1 MVDGERLLEDERLG
15 WHRFGQAIAAVERGR
30 RTEPTVTPD
39 GWSVDETIHHV
50 GAWLE
55 LCADVLGR
63 IAAGTWDAA
72 TAEEERSGFV
82 DRWNAEQV
90 RRGRALTS
98 DAVDAFISRAR
109 DGAVSAFASLDHP
122 TRDAWS
128 WFEESGPM
136 HYAKHVHDLVA
147 WSSGTDP
154 DPEIGGLLQ
163 AESETWLR
171 LAAAFAAVSSER
183 LTEIGD
189 DGWSTHDAVYHLAAW
204 IGLAATAVR
213 DNHYWYPGPIPA
225 PAEVIES
232 RNLRFLEEGR
242 RVDPAA
248 ARRSLD
254 DARSTMR
261 DALSALAEPTVEAKR
276 TFEMN
281 TTEHYGEHLQ
291 AVQRFL
297 RGGGEAHG

>member
-1 MVDGERLLEDERLG
+1 MVDRERLLEDEHAG
-15 WHRFGQAIAAVERGR
+15 WHRFLEAVAEVEPGR
-30 RTEPTVTPD
+30 RSEPTVTPD
-39 GWSVDETIHHV
+39 GWSVDDTIHHV
-50 GAWLE
+50 GAWLD

-63 IAAGTWDAA
+63 IGADAWDPA
-72 TAEEERSGFV
+72 TAEEEQPGFV

-90 RRGRALTS
+90 QRARVLTS
-98 DAVDAFISRAR
+98 DAVDAFLARAR
-109 DGAVSAFASLDHP
+109 DRAVDAFASLGDIS
-122 TRDAWS
+122 RDAWS
-128 WFEESGPM
+128 WLEESGPM

-147 WSSGTDP
+147 WSSGAHS
-154 DPEIGGLLQ
+154 DPEVGGLLQ
-163 AESETWLR
+163 AESETWLG
-171 LAAAFAAVSSER
+171 LAAAFGAVPRER

-189 DGWSTHDAVYHLAAW
+189 DGWSIHDAVYHLASW
-204 IGLAATAVR
+204 IGLAADAVR

-232 RNLRFLEEGR
+232 RNIRFLEEGR

-254 DARSTMR
+254 GARSTMR
-261 DALSALAEPTVEAKR
+261 VALSALAEPTAEAKR

-281 TTEHYGEHLQ
+281 TTEHYREHLE

-297 RGGGEAHG
+297 RRSGEAHG